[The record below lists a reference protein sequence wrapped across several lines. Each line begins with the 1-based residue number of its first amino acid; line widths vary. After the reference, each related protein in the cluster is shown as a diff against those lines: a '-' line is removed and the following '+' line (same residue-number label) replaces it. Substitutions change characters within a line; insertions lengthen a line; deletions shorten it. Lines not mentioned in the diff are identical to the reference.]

1 MAMARRRFYDN
12 LSNEDG
18 SVESV
23 STGEFS
29 ITNILNCV
37 TSCVFGSLHKNCLFV
52 FYYYINFIGE
62 SGEEL
67 SQALKFYE
75 VDAPGDDYVDFGA
88 YTGPHGSFS
97 WHANYPL
104 EK

>member
-1 MAMARRRFYDN
+1 MGIVF
-12 LSNEDG
+12 SNRAGCFKTVGE
-18 SVESV
+18 SVEQ
-23 STGEFS
+23 
-29 ITNILNCV
+29 
-37 TSCVFGSLHKNCLFV
+37 K
-52 FYYYINFIGE
+52 
-62 SGEEL
+62 

>member
-1 MAMARRRFYDN
+1 MTAVAVARRRWFDKM
-12 LSNEDG
+12 SNEDD

-23 STGEFS
+23 STGEYLQQARFDP
-29 ITNILNCV
+29 
-37 TSCVFGSLHKNCLFV
+37 FFCLFV
-52 FYYYINFIGE
+52 KISIWILIFVGE